1 MADFTVVLLS
11 HGYPSVQ
18 REREIIEAAGGRFI
32 DADRLPDA
40 EALRWCEAA
49 DAILVRWL
57 RITAD
62 MIQRWPR
69 CKIII
74 RYGVGVDN
82 VDVPAA
88 TDAGI
93 MVGHVPDY
101 CIDDVSTH
109 ALALFLACVRH
120 VAATHDRLKFGGWEN
135 NPPQRLFRTAG
146 RTLGI
151 VGLGHIGQAVARK
164 LGGWGL
170 RLLAT
175 DPYVEAE
182 RARALGVELV
192 SLEAL
197 LRQSDYL
204 TLHCPLLPETRHLI
218 DEQALA
224 LAKPGLI
231 LVNTARGPVVDTV
244 ALLRA
249 LDEGRVAAAGLDVF
263 EEEPLPADSPLR
275 THPRVVLSDHLAW
288 YSEESQAEL
297 RATVAEEAVR
307 VCRGGLPRS
316 LANPEVLHRLG
327 RFDEWTP
334 NATARWQFKRLEWLK
349 ASAQTA
355 R

>member
-18 REREIIEAAGGRFI
+18 REREIIEAGGGRFI
-32 DADRLPDA
+32 DADRLPEA
-40 EALRWCEAA
+40 EALRWCETA
-49 DAILVRWL
+49 DAVLVRWL
-57 RITAD
+57 RVTAD
-62 MIQRWPR
+62 MLQRWRR
-69 CKIII
+69 CRIII

-93 MVGHVPDY
+93 LVGHVPDY

-109 ALALFLACVRH
+109 ALALFLACVRQ
-120 VAATHDRLKFGGWEN
+120 VPATHGRLQSGSWEP

-146 RTLGI
+146 RTFGL
-151 VGLGHIGQAVARK
+151 VGLGNIGQAVARK
-164 LGGWGL
+164 LNGWGM

-182 RARALGVELV
+182 RAQALGVELV
-192 SLEAL
+192 GLEEL
-197 LRQSDYL
+197 LGRADYL
-204 TLHCPLLPETRHLI
+204 SLHCPLLPETRHLI
-218 DEQALA
+218 DQRALA
-224 LAKPGLI
+224 LSKRGLI
-231 LVNTARGPVVDTV
+231 LINTARGPVVDTP
-244 ALLRA
+244 ALLQA
-249 LDEGRVAAAGLDVF
+249 LDQGHVEAAGLDVF

-307 VCRGGLPRS
+307 VCRGELPRS
-316 LANPEVLHRLG
+316 LANPEVLRRLG
-327 RFDEWTP
+327 RFEEWAP
-334 NATARWQFKRLEWLK
+334 NATARWQLKRLERLK
-349 ASAQTA
+349 ALSQTA
-355 R
+355 T